1 MHHHRRGAVRAFAT
15 LAALSCSLPTFALD
29 AVPDAALPPPSYY
42 LEIRYCT
49 CADRTESSPSLTPS
63 DALVAQTRAITL
75 GVNAQDDGFVTVDG
89 LTFRYALAPGQSP
102 GLAMLQF
109 DQEYIQGSTSTRS
122 EGRVDIP
129 LDTWITL
136 AVSRHTGTPGE
147 GDFTLI
153 ARLGAAAPTT
163 SAP

>member
-15 LAALSCSLPTFALD
+15 LAALSCSLPMFALD
-29 AVPDAALPPPSYY
+29 ALPNATLPPQPFH
-42 LEIRYCT
+42 LEIRYCA
-49 CADRTESSPSLTPS
+49 CAERTESTPGLTPS
-63 DALVAQTRAITL
+63 DALIAQTRAIVL
-75 GVNAQDDGFVTVDG
+75 GVKAQDDGFVTVDG

-102 GLAMLQF
+102 GLAMLHF
-109 DQEYIQGSTSTRS
+109 DQEYTQGTTSTRS
-122 EGRVDIP
+122 EGRVEIP

-147 GDFTLI
+147 DDFTLI